1 MNVATI
7 FKVLTTVTF
16 SAALLIIGGCNNM
29 ETKKEET
36 GKTTAIENILSR
48 KSVRAYTP
56 RPVEKGKVDLLVKAA
71 MAAPTAV
78 NKQPWAFVIVDDRK
92 VLDKLATELPY
103 AKMAAQAPLAIV
115 VCGDLSKALNGETDR
130 YWMLDC
136 SAASENLLLAAESMG
151 LGAVWTAVYPES
163 DRITKVRAV
172 LSLPDYIIPFN
183 LIPVGYPQ
191 HKEEAKDKFNV
202 ENIHYNKW

>member
-1 MNVATI
+1 MNIPTI
-7 FKVLTTVTF
+7 LKVLTTVTF
-16 SAALLIIGGCNNM
+16 STALLIIGGCNNM
-29 ETKKEET
+29 ETKT
-36 GKTTAIENILSR
+36 GEAGKNMAIENILAR
-48 KSVRAYTP
+48 KSVRAFTP
-56 RPVEKGKVDLLVKAA
+56 KPVEKEKVDLLLKAA

-78 NKQPWAFVIVDDRK
+78 NKQPWAFVVVDDRN
-92 VLDKLATELPY
+92 VLDQLAAELPY
-103 AKMAAQAPLAIV
+103 AKMTAQAPLAIV

-163 DRITKVRAV
+163 DRMAKVRTV
-172 LSLPDYIIPFN
+172 LSLPDYIVPLN
-183 LIPVGYPQ
+183 LIPLGYPQ
-191 HKEEAKDKFNV
+191 HQEEAKNKFNT

>member
-1 MNVATI
+1 
-7 FKVLTTVTF
+7 
-16 SAALLIIGGCNNM
+16 M

-36 GKTTAIENILSR
+36 GKNTAMAKVVNR
-48 KSVRAYTP
+48 KYLCPKERRTYTP
-56 RPVEKGKVDLLVKAA
+56 QPIEKKKVDLLVKAA

-78 NKQPWAFVIVDDRK
+78 NKQPWAFVVVDDRK
-92 VLDKLATELPY
+92 VLDKLAAELPY
-103 AKMAAQAPLAIV
+103 AKMTAQAPLAIV

-151 LGAVWTAVYPES
+151 LGRYGLRSIRRTTALQRLGQS
-163 DRITKVRAV
+163 S
-172 LSLPDYIIPFN
+172 SLPDHIIPFN

-191 HKEEAKDKFNV
+191 HREEAKDKFKT